1 MAIAQG
7 DHNEALTRSIQFATM
22 QTPNTLTDQLSIQ
35 IDQLLQRLHSAED
48 GCAQLH
54 HQVESLTQE
63 RDGLI
68 QRLNEAR
75 DRVDALLVRL
85 PDLQN
90 ILEGKQ

>member
-1 MAIAQG
+1 M
-7 DHNEALTRSIQFATM
+7 L
-22 QTPNTLTDQLSIQ
+22 TPNTFTDQLSAQ
-35 IDQLLQRLHSAED
+35 IDQLLQRLQTAED

-54 HQVESLTQE
+54 HQMQSLTEE
-63 RDGLI
+63 RDGLV

-75 DRVDALLVRL
+75 DRVDALLQRL